1 MAEATGAS
9 YRSGVGIQQFT
20 RARDRL
26 VDVTAADADMAA
38 VLRATVSALHDVT
51 RFTWCAVMTVDP
63 QTLLPTGGVVE
74 GFSPDACAPF
84 WDNELL
90 APGFNKFTV
99 LARSNDGVATLVDA
113 TDGDLARAPMY
124 AELYAPLGAADEL
137 RAAFVLG
144 TTCWGVA
151 TLLRADAD
159 GAFPDHEVEHVRGLA
174 PLIARALKAGACRL
188 DAEAQ
193 APAAMLVVDADN
205 GIRELTNGGADVLD
219 DLRTPGVNEPGL
231 PAIVGTVATRARH
244 SRTST
249 HLATRVRGTSG
260 RWLRVTAAPMSG
272 SDGHVAVMI
281 EPARAADLT
290 PILLASYGLTDRE
303 VEIVI
308 LLARGLATKDIA
320 AELSLS
326 PHTVRDHVK
335 AIFDKAGVS
344 TRGELVARLFAQ
356 HLLDGFHAAV
366 HRIQPAAVG
375 QER

>member
-1 MAEATGAS
+1 M
-9 YRSGVGIQQFT
+9 GIEQFT

-26 VDVTAADADMAA
+26 LGVITADPDMAA
-38 VLRATVSALHDVT
+38 VLRETVAALHGVT
-51 RFTWCAVMTVDP
+51 RFSWCAVMTVDS

-74 GFSPDACAPF
+74 GFSPEACAPF

-90 APGFNKFTV
+90 APGFNKFTA
-99 LARSNDGVATLVDA
+99 LARSTDTVATLVDV
-113 TDGDLARAPMY
+113 TDGDLARAPIY
-124 AELYAPLGAADEL
+124 TDLYAPLGVADEL

-151 TLLRADAD
+151 VLLRADAD
-159 GAFPDHEVEHVRGLA
+159 GAFPDHEIDQVRGLT
-174 PLIARALKAGACRL
+174 PLIARALKAGTCKL
-188 DAEAQ
+188 DAEAL

-205 GIRELTNGGADVLD
+205 RIQSLTTGAADLLD

-231 PAIVGTVATRARH
+231 PAIIGTVTTRARA

-249 HLATRVRGTSG
+249 HLATRVRGASG
-260 RWLRVTAAPMSG
+260 RWLRVTAAPMEG
-272 SDGHVAVMI
+272 IDGQIAVML

-290 PILLASYGLTDRE
+290 PILLESYGLTDRE

-308 LLARGLATKDIA
+308 LLARGLTTKDIA

-335 AIFDKAGVS
+335 AIFDKAGVNS
-344 TRGELVARLFAQ
+344 RGELVARLFAQ

-366 HRIQPAAVG
+366 HRINPAVG
-375 QER
+375 HRR